1 MRRDATALCKW
12 CNAQPG
18 TCTSAAL
25 TCAARPPDPWQ
36 QGNAPN
42 QQPTKFIAATDTATA
57 PGRHRQPCAS
67 TLSGNS
73 CAARCDTAMTEFRLV
88 SGSCAR
94 PAFST
99 PALRLSQLGM
109 QSLGMLG
116 PSCSCVSTPGD
127 VRTVRSR
134 PSNTSSSAEGTKG
147 LLLVLLLQPP
157 QVPESA
163 GGGCAGGSDN
173 VRLWGSSV
181 RCCSC

>member
-1 MRRDATALCKW
+1 MCKR
-12 CNAQPG
+12 CNAQHS
-18 TCTSAAL
+18 THTSAAL

-42 QQPTKFIAATDTATA
+42 QQPTRFIAATDTATA

-88 SGSCAR
+88 SGSCAS
-94 PAFST
+94 PAFNT
-99 PALRLSQLGM
+99 PALKLSQLGM
-109 QSLGMLG
+109 YSLGMLG

-127 VRTVRSR
+127 VSTVISS
-134 PSNTSSSAEGTKG
+134 PSSTSSSAEGTEG
-147 LLLVLLLQPP
+147 LLLVLLLLQPP
-157 QVPESA
+157 QVLESA
-163 GGGCAGGSDN
+163 GGGCAGGSD
-173 VRLWGSSV
+173 VARLWGSSV